1 MIIQSRKHPDKTW
14 DVTLETWNKIKK
26 NGDSRKYRVLSS
38 VDVPVGEVATPVEVQ
53 NFLNDKPEVK
63 KVYEKPTVEE
73 LNGLR
78 KDELIEKYPHV
89 DIHNK
94 MLKEEIIDKIIKQ

>member
-53 NFLNDKPEVK
+53 NFLNDRPEVR
-63 KVYEKPTVEE
+63 KVYEKEE
-73 LNGLR
+73 DLNALR
-78 KDELIEKYPHV
+78 KDELIEKYPHL
-89 DIHNK
+89 DLNNK